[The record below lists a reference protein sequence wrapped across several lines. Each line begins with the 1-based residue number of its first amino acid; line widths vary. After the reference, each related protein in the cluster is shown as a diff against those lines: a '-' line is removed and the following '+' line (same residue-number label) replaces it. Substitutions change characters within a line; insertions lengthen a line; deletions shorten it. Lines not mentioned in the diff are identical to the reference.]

1 MSSPVRPRR
10 ATRRTAIID
19 SDDEDDVSNR
29 SKVQDEEEDFEP
41 EKPAPRRQTRSRK
54 STTPAPAPAAAPKA
68 RGRPR
73 KAPTPAASAEP
84 SELLDADTTLKAE
97 ASSPA
102 KVASPRKRKSTA
114 RSSISSVPDL
124 APPTPKPDSPT
135 ASQEAS
141 ALADI
146 TESSVNTSV
155 VDNTQATIKPIKP
168 MDTIMEKPMDIV
180 LKSRTLAV
188 PVVEDTTPKS
198 RIVLTHLILNNFKS
212 YAGRQE
218 VGPFHASFSSVV
230 GPNGSGKSNVI
241 DSLLFV
247 FGFRA
252 SKMRQGKIS
261 ALIHNSAKF
270 PNLDHCEVAVYFQE
284 VMDQPGGGHE
294 VIPNSELVI
303 SRKAFKNNSSKYY
316 INGKESNFTTVT
328 TLLRDRGV
336 DLDHKRF
343 LILQGEVESIAQ
355 MKAKAGNEHEDGLLE
370 YLEDIIGTSKYK
382 APIEESATEVETL
395 NDVCMEKSGR
405 VQHVEKEKN
414 SLEDKKD
421 KAIAYIRDE
430 NELAMKQS
438 ALYQLF
444 IHKCNENIAVTEE
457 AISQMQAQL
466 DAELE
471 KHHGGEQ
478 IIKSLEKDYAK
489 GAKEFEAQEKS
500 TQALVKEMAKFEQE
514 RVKFDEKRKFL
525 DDKRK
530 KLEKTIANAETNS
543 AEADET
549 IEQCGEE
556 IENRTQ
562 EIAELEEQIQTAEA
576 ELARIRESLKGKTQ
590 AFSDQIA
597 AKQKSLEPW
606 NEKINQKQSAV
617 AVAESELNIL
627 QEKANAGA
635 VALQDLETKIA
646 SIEEGKKA
654 KRAELKSCQAEKTER
669 LEEAEKMKS
678 ELKVLSEQEPKIRSK
693 ISNARQKA
701 DEARSSLSNTQARG
715 NVLAALMRMKESGRI
730 DGFHGRL
737 GNLGT
742 IDQKYDVAIST
753 ACGAL
758 DNFVTET
765 VEAGQ
770 QCIEYLR
777 KNNVGR
783 GNFICLDKLRVRDM
797 SPIQTPENAPRLFD
811 LVTAKEDK
819 FRAAFYHA
827 MQDTLVA
834 ADLAQANR
842 IAYGAKRWRVVTLD
856 GELIDKSGT
865 MSGGGSTVKRG
876 LMSSKLV
883 SDVSKEQVAKFESDR
898 DGWEKQFK
906 DFQDYQRECETR
918 LRELDE
924 LIPQLDTKMQ
934 KIGLEIQSA
943 ERNIA
948 DMQRRMKEVSKEHQP
963 SASDN
968 SRIAALQKEISKLN
982 KEIERLREETSSVED
997 EIKALQDKIMEV
1009 GGEKL
1014 RAQRAKVDSIKEEIS
1029 SNNEEISNAEVR
1041 KVKAEKQKIKLAK
1054 DHAKSSKELE
1064 AATRDLE
1071 KLENDINNQG
1081 ERAGELQA
1089 QAEEAEEGLAAKKK
1103 ELKALK
1109 SELDEKTA
1117 ELNETRAVEIEMRNK
1132 LEENQKALLENQARL
1147 RHWDDKLSKIVLQNI
1162 DDLTGGSSGSRSKK
1176 SKSQPKPQTDDDE
1189 DIDMD
1194 DAPQD
1199 DVDMTDAPQEDE
1211 EQEEDQEEEEDE
1223 EESVNGQPNELPRYT
1238 PDELA
1243 DMNERTL
1250 KGEIAAL
1257 EEKTQN
1263 VNVDLGV
1270 LAEYRRRVEEH
1281 AARASDLQTAI
1292 EQRDS
1297 AKKRCDDL
1305 RRLRLEGFM
1314 EGFSAISLRLKEMYQ
1329 MITMGGNAEL
1339 ELVDSLDPFSEGIL
1353 FSVMPPKKS
1362 WKNISNL
1369 SGGEKTLSSLA
1380 LVFALHH
1387 YKPTPLYVM
1396 DEIDAALDFRN
1407 VSIVANYIKERTKN
1421 AQFIVISLRNNM
1433 FELAARLVGVY
1444 KVNHMTKS
1452 VTIENKDYIARPPG
1466 HSSQQRTQ
1474 AGVNTTILPFRTR
1487 GYSDSTE
1494 ASVGQPGSGT
1504 YAETTTEGVY
1514 STTEGSWNQT
1524 VASGGE
1530 TTARETTGDAPRTSY
1545 ANRSNPTTES
1555 ASESFTRSDSA
1566 ASWNTTTESPAD
1578 TQGPFSASF
1587 SSHTSSHSQ
1596 SGNGTQSHSD
1606 VTSQASTH
1614 SSGMTRSGATSD
1626 SLPWSIPGNS
1636 TSSPVESG
1644 TRLTGSLTGWNSS
1657 VTAPSGGISGTGPIS
1672 TDSGHTVSSLE
1683 HDFSPN
1689 WERFDPNSQSFKWKF
1704 HPISDSFGPYK
1715 LRGFRV
1721 REPWPLVKWKHRSR
1735 VEWHY
1740 LHFNQ
1745 WLSTN
1750 DQYLQWDVRIIPNGL
1765 GFCRLWGFIKWQ
1777 CRSKLEWYHVK
1788 REQLGTNRVLS
1799 SGDSFG
1805 PGWNSTSL
1813 PPDGNTSL
1821 PTLSVTTSAQP
1832 SSADITSGSSLGPSW
1847 NSTSLPSGGNVSVP
1861 TVSTSSDSF
1870 IPFPTVSLPS
1880 QFSSAEVVSGSS
1892 ISPSW
1897 NNTALPSGG
1906 NYNSGWN
1913 VAVPNTA
1920 AADAVPSWNG
1930 TTSAPGGNVSV
1941 PTVSASHTGTS
1952 SLVPFP
1958 SASLPTVSQ
1967 ATSGSARS
1975 ETLVSGW
1982 NTTTEGSEGSGSV
1995 ATASS
2000 SETDSIVTL
2009 PTESEAPTSSQSSGV
2024 AWNITSSI
2032 SGIVS
2037 LPTIS
2042 VPTSEIPTLPF
2053 PTVSTEVPST
2063 TVSESAAQS
2072 GDTTGSAPGSTG
2084 TVTSFSSPVAA
2095 TSTPGASNG
2104 PASPGSNATT
2114 TGVPEFPAANF
2125 THVTR
2130 TAAISQ
2136 ETCYT
2141 LPNPDG
2147 ASTRRALLY
2156 NARLREDNVS
2166 IPIPYIESVEFENDG
2181 VNPLYLTVRDEQG
2194 GIYYVDISHRGRL
2207 SVVDPNGYLVTLDAD
2222 GIHFSG
2228 SNCTY
2233 DISIS
2238 IDDMYEQIADLA
2250 GVQCA
2255 ALKRKRA
2262 EDMDFSQ
2269 VLYLHDQ
2276 CGNPVDRSVRQYP
2289 QLLVGDTVC
2298 ADVAVDD
2305 ETGRWDFECT
2315 FPGSESGSLRCQLAI
2330 KNKVVDFIGTDPF
2343 GGACPDLST
2352 VVTTL
2357 EESGQDIVDPVQ
2369 LRKDL
2374 ANQGLS
2380 SDRAKQ
2386 EADAAVVAYTQ
2397 LWQALGAIFTK
2408 NTETSQGALEGYIDV
2423 YNTHRSFENDICQS
2437 LHEGEIPLNLTLIA
2451 GATSIPA
2458 ITTLNWAP
2466 ETTKPYNIT
2475 VQDSSRIACCPNSA
2489 VAEGEGAT
2497 CSYPRDAIIPGTGV
2511 YELQGE
2517 L

>member
-29 SKVQDEEEDFEP
+29 SRVQDEEEDFEP

-54 STTPAPAPAAAPKA
+54 STTPAPTPAAAPKA

-73 KAPTPAASAEP
+73 KAPTPAASVEA

-146 TESSVNTSV
+146 TDSSVNTSV

-294 VIPNSELVI
+294 VIPNSELII

-316 INGKESNFTTVT
+316 INGKESNFTAVT

-478 IIKSLEKDYAK
+478 VIKSLEKDYAK
-489 GAKEFEAQEKS
+489 GAKEFGAQEKS

-530 KLEKTIANAETNS
+530 KLEKAIANAETNS

-576 ELARIRESLKGKTQ
+576 ELAQIRESLKGKTQ

-635 VALQDLETKIA
+635 VALQELETKIA
-646 SIEEGKKA
+646 SIEEGKTA
-654 KRAELKSCQAEKTER
+654 KRAELKSCQAEKAE
-669 LEEAEKMKS
+669 LLKEAENMKS

-898 DGWEKQFK
+898 DGWETK
-906 DFQDYQRECETR
+906 FQEFQEYQRECETR
-918 LRELDE
+918 LRELGE
-924 LIPQLDTKMQ
+924 QIPQLDTKMQ
-934 KIGLEIQSA
+934 KIGLEIESA
-943 ERNIA
+943 ERNIT

-963 SASDN
+963 SATDN
-968 SRIAALQKEISKLN
+968 SRIAALQKEIAKLN
-982 KEIERLREETSSVED
+982 KEVERLHGETSSVED

-1081 ERAGELQA
+1081 ERAEELQA

-1176 SKSQPKPQTDDDE
+1176 PKSQPKPQTDDD
-1189 DIDMD
+1189 DDVDMD

-1474 AGVNTTILPFRTR
+1474 VGVTLTHLLFAISQYTVRKTQPEPRPPHPTTRITL
-1487 GYSDSTE
+1487 
-1494 ASVGQPGSGT
+1494 ASHDPGTNSP
-1504 YAETTTEGVY
+1504 
-1514 STTEGSWNQT
+1514 
-1524 VASGGE
+1524 SGGE
-1530 TTARETTGDAPRTSY
+1530 TTARETTGDVPRTTY
-1545 ANRSNPTTES
+1545 ANSSSPTTGS
-1555 ASESFTRSDSA
+1555 ASESLTRSGSA

-1587 SSHTSSHSQ
+1587 SSQDRAPTSSHSQ
-1596 SGNGTQSHSD
+1596 SGNRTQTLQSNTG
-1606 VTSQASTH
+1606 VTSQLSDTRT
-1614 SSGMTRSGATSD
+1614 TRSGATTD
-1626 SLPWSIPGNS
+1626 SPPWSFPGNS

-1644 TRLTGSLTGWNSS
+1644 TRPTGTLTGWNSS
-1657 VTAPSGGISGTGPIS
+1657 MTAPSGGISGTGPFVPIPTES
-1672 TDSGHTVSSLE
+1672 VLRT
-1683 HDFSPN
+1683 
-1689 WERFDPNSQSFKWKF
+1689 SFN
-1704 HPISDSFGPYK
+1704 PS
-1715 LRGFRV
+1715 
-1721 REPWPLVKWKHRSR
+1721 
-1735 VEWHY
+1735 
-1740 LHFNQ
+1740 
-1745 WLSTN
+1745 
-1750 DQYLQWDVRIIPNGL
+1750 
-1765 GFCRLWGFIKWQ
+1765 
-1777 CRSKLEWYHVK
+1777 
-1788 REQLGTNRVLS
+1788 
-1799 SGDSFG
+1799 
-1805 PGWNSTSL
+1805 WNSTSIRS
-1813 PPDGNTSL
+1813 GSNTSL
-1821 PTLSVTTSAQP
+1821 PTISASTGTLLPSASAQL
-1832 SSADITSGSSLGPSW
+1832 SSTEITSGSSLGPSW
-1847 NSTSLPSGGNVSVP
+1847 NSTSLPSGGNLSVP
-1861 TVSTSSDSF
+1861 T
-1870 IPFPTVSLPS
+1870 
-1880 QFSSAEVVSGSS
+1880 GS
-1892 ISPSW
+1892 
-1897 NNTALPSGG
+1897 
-1906 NYNSGWN
+1906 
-1913 VAVPNTA
+1913 V
-1920 AADAVPSWNG
+1920 
-1930 TTSAPGGNVSV
+1930 
-1941 PTVSASHTGTS
+1941 
-1952 SLVPFP
+1952 
-1958 SASLPTVSQ
+1958 
-1967 ATSGSARS
+1967 
-1975 ETLVSGW
+1975 
-1982 NTTTEGSEGSGSV
+1982 SV
-1995 ATASS
+1995 ATAGSS
-2000 SETDSIVTL
+2000 DSGSIVAL
-2009 PTESEAPTSSQSSGV
+2009 STESEILTSSQSGG
-2024 AWNITSSI
+2024 AGWNITSSI
-2032 SGIVS
+2032 SGVIS

-2042 VPTSEIPTLPF
+2042 VPTSEIPTPPF
-2053 PTVSTEVPST
+2053 PTGSSEVPIT
-2063 TVSESAAQS
+2063 TASESAVPS

-2084 TVTSFSSPVAA
+2084 TVTSVSSPVAA
-2095 TSTPGASNG
+2095 TSTSGASNG

-2147 ASTRRALLY
+2147 DSTCRALLY

-2166 IPIPYIESVEFENDG
+2166 IPIPYIESVEFEKDG

-2207 SVVDPNGYLVTLDAD
+2207 SVVDPNGYLVALDAE

-2233 DISIS
+2233 DITIS

-2255 ALKRKRA
+2255 ALKHKRA
-2262 EDMDFSQ
+2262 EDLDFSQ

-2305 ETGRWDFECT
+2305 DTGRWDFECT

-2330 KNKVVDFIGTDPF
+2330 KNKVVDFISTDPF

-2357 EESGQDIVDPVQ
+2357 EESGQDIVDPEQ

-2408 NTETSQGALEGYIDV
+2408 STETSQGALEDYIDV
-2423 YNTHRSFENDICQS
+2423 YNTRRSFENDICQS

-2451 GATSIPA
+2451 GATRIPA

-2497 CSYPRDAIIPGTGV
+2497 CSYPRDAIIPGTGCV
-2511 YELQGE
+2511 CGKSAAGVGIAFEWTE
-2517 L
+2517 SV